1 VEQDDRRPPGGWIPG
16 LHDVKPHAAYGDEQI
31 ALSDLGAEQRD
42 AHREHGD
49 K

>member
-1 VEQDDRRPPGGWIPG
+1 

-42 AHREHGD
+42 GHREHGD